1 MNDNTANRYTRTL
14 AVLLAT
20 LTVLSMVGG
29 VASAA
34 GVTTL
39 SVSPAQSDLTPG
51 ETTTV
56 QVVLDDADGG
66 VGSGQIGIQLSDPAV
81 AEITG
86 ISAGESPGN
95 SQPSISND
103 GSSANVLYAFD
114 NTTDTGAVTVLTV
127 TLEGQSPGT
136 TSLSIVSPAEAG
148 GPDQILEFGDEGGT
162 PYTISQTD
170 SATVTVTDPNTAP
183 TAAVSGPSSA
193 QVGEQVS
200 FDASGSSDADGSI
213 ESYEWEFDDGTTA
226 TGASASHTYDAAG
239 DYEVAL
245 TVTDD
250 DGATDTATQTV
261 SVSEAPDPA
270 SFQVSSLNAESPV
283 TQGDDASVTATV

>member
-1 MNDNTANRYTRTL
+1 
-14 AVLLAT
+14 
-20 LTVLSMVGG
+20 MVGG